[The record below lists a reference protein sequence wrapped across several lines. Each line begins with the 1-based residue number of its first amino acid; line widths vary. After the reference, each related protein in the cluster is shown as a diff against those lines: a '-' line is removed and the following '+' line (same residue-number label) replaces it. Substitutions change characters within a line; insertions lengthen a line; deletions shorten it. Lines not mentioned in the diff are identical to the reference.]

1 MTATCLDPEIL
12 RKVINN
18 ALSATA
24 HAEAV
29 AHLDSCSHCQIRLEQ
44 IGAGGSGFLDTAL
57 AARQDTPP
65 ATGSA
70 YWPALERV
78 EREIRSAPGLSA
90 TAVAVSAVGKP
101 VPEYEFLSASDDPK
115 ALGRIERFRI
125 DELVGRGGMG
135 MVFKAFDE
143 ALHRVVAVKVLDPQ
157 YAKDKLAQGR
167 FCREAR
173 SAAGLAHEN
182 VVTIHHVETCSTSD
196 LSYIVMQFV
205 PGRSL
210 QDRLDEAKPLP
221 IREAVRIAAA
231 TASGLAAAHA
241 QGLIHRDIKPGN
253 VLIEEPSGR
262 ILLTDFGLARLTQ
275 DVKLTQTGFVA
286 GTPLYMSPEQ
296 ARGEEID
303 ARSDLFSLGSV
314 LYAMLAGVPPF
325 QGSSAFVVLR
335 QVTDKR
341 ARPIQDVNP
350 AVPDMLAEV
359 VDRLMEKKPGHRFQ
373 SASETADAL
382 NAVLARLPVELPV
395 APARS
400 RRCIFRACSRRYSP
414 PALAGIAALIALF
427 GVAELTALTRV
438 TLLGQRG
445 RPTVEPQQLTSVDG
459 LLPAVDDPPTPVVYQ
474 LPAGDGP
481 VWTVAFDPCDDVLAT
496 ATEGGSVKLW
506 DAHDGTIRG
515 ELDTSRHKSPV
526 WGMAFNPEGT
536 KLVTASDDG
545 AVHIWNVLTRRE
557 SEVTLD
563 HGAPVR
569 SVAFSP
575 DGKTLVTGTRTGT
588 ITVWDL
594 ETGKQKLSWV
604 GHDGAVVA
612 ALAFHKDG
620 KLIASSGTDKS
631 VKLWDLNMGT
641 PRATF
646 PGHAGP
652 VYAVAFD
659 PSGLYLASAGW
670 DKTIR
675 VWNVTTTQLFRKIDA
690 HQEDV
695 FGLTFSPHGRY
706 LISVGQDRTAKMTDI
721 ETGEIK
727 AVFRGHAGPI
737 HGVTVSRDG
746 RQIAAGGRDGT
757 VRVWAVD
764 PDAP

>member
-12 RKVINN
+12 RKVIDN
-18 ALSATA
+18 ALSTTA

-57 AARQDTPP
+57 SARQDAPP
-65 ATGSA
+65 DSGSA
-70 YWPALERV
+70 FWPALSRV
-78 EREIRSAPGLSA
+78 ERELRSSTDPDA
-90 TAVAVSAVGKP
+90 TSVAVSADRG
-101 VPEYEFLSASDDPK
+101 VPREYEFLSPSDDPRY
-115 ALGRIERFRI
+115 LGRIERFRI

-135 MVFKAFDE
+135 MVFKAWDS
-143 ALHRVVAVKVLDPQ
+143 ALHRPVAVKVLDPQ

-173 SAAGLAHEN
+173 SAAGLMHEN
-182 VVTIHHVETCSTSD
+182 VVTIHHVETCATSD

-205 PGRSL
+205 PGKSL
-210 QDRLDEAKPLP
+210 QERLDEGKPLP
-221 IREAVRIAAA
+221 VREAVRIAAA

-253 VLIEEPSGR
+253 ILIEESGR

-341 ARPIQDVNP
+341 ARPVQDVNP

-359 VDRLMEKKPGHRFQ
+359 VERLMEKKPAHRFAT
-373 SASETADAL
+373 ASETADAL
-382 NAVLARLPVELPV
+382 NAVLARLPAELPA

-414 PALAGIAALIALF
+414 PALIGLTALVALF
-427 GVAELTALTRV
+427 GLTELTKLTHLTV
-438 TLLGQRG
+438 LGQRG
-445 RPTVEPQQLTSVDG
+445 RPAEARQLTSVEG
-459 LLPAVDDPPTPVVYQ
+459 VLPPIEDPVTPVAYQ
-474 LPAGDGP
+474 LPAADGP
-481 VWTVAFDPCDDVLAT
+481 VWAVAFDPCDDVLAT

-515 ELDTSRHKSPV
+515 ELDTSKHKSPV
-526 WGMAFNPEGT
+526 WGLAFDPSGT

-545 AVHIWNVLTRRE
+545 AVHIWDVLTRRE
-557 SEVTLD
+557 RDMTLD
-563 HGAPVR
+563 HQAPVR
-569 SVAFSP
+569 SVTFAP

-594 ETGKQKLSWV
+594 DTGKQKMSWI

-620 KLIASSGTDKS
+620 ELIASAGTDKT
-631 VKLWDLNMGT
+631 VKLWDLKMGT
-641 PRATF
+641 PKATF
-646 PGHAGP
+646 QGHAGP

-659 PSGLYLASAGW
+659 PTGSYLASAGW

-675 VWNVTTTQLFRKIDA
+675 LWNVHTTQLVKTFDVHK
-690 HQEDV
+690 EDV
-695 FGLTFSPHGRY
+695 FALTFSPLGRY
-706 LISVGQDRTAKMTDI
+706 LISAGQDRTAKLIDI
-721 ETGEIK
+721 ETGEVK
-727 AVFRGHAGPI
+727 TVFRGHGGPI
-737 HGVTVSRDG
+737 HSTTVSKDG
-746 RQIAAGGRDGT
+746 RSIAAGGRDGT
-757 VRVWAVD
+757 VRVWPVE
-764 PDAP
+764 P

>member
-1 MTATCLDPEIL
+1 MTATCLAPETL
-12 RKVINN
+12 RKVIDST
-18 ALSATA
+18 LSSTA

-44 IGAGGSGFLDTAL
+44 MGAGGSGFLDTAL

-70 YWPALERV
+70 FWPALERI
-78 EREIRSAPGLSA
+78 EREIRSSPDPEA
-90 TAVAVSAVGKP
+90 TAVALSAVGNRI
-101 VPEYEFLSASDDPK
+101 PEYEFLAPSDDPK
-115 ALGRIERFRI
+115 ALGKIERFRI

-143 ALHRVVAVKVLDPQ
+143 ELQRPVAVKVLDPQ

-173 SAAGLAHEN
+173 SAAGLMHEN

-205 PGRSL
+205 PGKSL
-210 QDRLDEAKPLP
+210 QDRLDEGKPLP

-231 TASGLAAAHA
+231 TASALAAAHA

-253 VLIEEPSGR
+253 ILIEEPSGR
-262 ILLTDFGLARLTQ
+262 VLLTDFGLARLTQ

-314 LYAMLAGVPPF
+314 VYAMLAGVPPF

-341 ARPIQDVNP
+341 ARPVQDVNP

-359 VDRLMEKKPGHRFQ
+359 VDRLMEKNPAHRFP

-382 NAVLARLPVELPV
+382 NAVLARLPADLPA

-414 PALAGIAALIALF
+414 PALVGIAAVLALF
-427 GVAELTALTRV
+427 GVSELTKLTHLTV
-438 TLLGQRG
+438 LGQRG
-445 RPTVEPQQLTSVDG
+445 REVAAQALISVEGS
-459 LLPAVDDPPTPVVYQ
+459 LPAVADPPTPVAYE
-474 LPAGDGP
+474 LPRGDGP
-481 VWTVAFDPCDDVLAT
+481 VWAVAFDPCDDVLAT

-506 DAHDGTIRG
+506 DAHDGTVRG
-515 ELDTSRHKSPV
+515 ELDTSKHKSPV
-526 WGMAFNPEGT
+526 WGLAFNPEGT
-536 KLVTASDDG
+536 LLVTASDDG
-545 AVHIWNVLTRRE
+545 AVHIWDVLTRRE
-557 SEVTLD
+557 NELTLE

-594 ETGKQKLSWV
+594 VTGKQKLSWI

-620 KLIASSGTDKS
+620 NWIASSSTDKT
-631 VKLWDLNMGT
+631 VKLWDVHMGT
-641 PRATF
+641 ARATL

-659 PSGLYLASAGW
+659 PSGTFLASAGW
-670 DKTIR
+670 DRTIR
-675 VWNVTTTQLFRKIDA
+675 LWNVNTTQQVRTFDVHA
-690 HQEDV
+690 DDV
-695 FGLTFSPHGRY
+695 FALTFSPLGRH
-706 LISVGQDRTAKMTDI
+706 LISAGQDRTAKLIDI
-721 ETGEIK
+721 ETGDVK
-727 AVFRGHAGPI
+727 AVFRGHGGPI
-737 HGVTVSRDG
+737 HNVSISKDG
-746 RQIAAGGRDGT
+746 RQLAAGGRDGT
-757 VRVWAVD
+757 VRVWPVE
-764 PDAP
+764 P